1 MAGWAAVT
9 RVLVT
14 GGTGTLGGVLV
25 PKLEE
30 AGYAVRVMSRRASQ
44 LGPDG
49 DREWARADL
58 QSGDGLSGAVADV
71 DVVVHAATSPLRSKA
86 VDVRGTE
93 RLLAHAADADVS
105 LFVYVSI
112 VGVDAWESLRWTYY
126 GRKLTAEAAVASSD
140 VPTAVLRATQF
151 HPFVDGVLRNLRWSP
166 VWLLPTEFRIQ
177 PVPTGAVAD
186 RLVDLVVDRRRGRA
200 PDVGGPEV
208 LTLGEL
214 AAQWKEA
221 RGVRRP
227 VVRLP
232 IPGTTAARLR
242 DGAMTAQDGRAGTET
257 WREWLDRTAGGD

>member
-1 MAGWAAVT
+1 MT

-14 GGTGTLGGVLV
+14 GGTGTLGDALV
-25 PKLEE
+25 PGLEE
-30 AGYAVRVMSRRASQ
+30 AGYAVRVMSRRPSHLA
-44 LGPDG
+44 PDS

-58 QSGDGLSGAVADV
+58 QSGDGLSDAVADV
-71 DVVVHAATSPLRSKA
+71 DVVVHAATNPLRPKA

-105 LFVYVSI
+105 LLVYVSI
-112 VGVDAWESLRWTYY
+112 VGVDAWETLRWTYY
-126 GRKLTAEAAVASSD
+126 GRKLTAEEAVASSD

-151 HPFVDGVLRNLRWSP
+151 HPFVDGVLRTLRWAP
-166 VWLLPTEFRIQ
+166 VWPLPTEFRIQ
-177 PVPTGAVAD
+177 PVSTGAVAD
-186 RLVDLVVDRRRGRA
+186 RLVDLVVDRQRGRV
-200 PDVGGPEV
+200 PDVGGLEV

-232 IPGTTAARLR
+232 VPGTTAARLR
-242 DGAMTAQDGRAGTET
+242 DGAMTAPDGRAGTET
-257 WREWLDRTAGGD
+257 WREWLDRTADVD